1 MEGGVSTMC
10 PDDKLPCFGDNLS
23 FEQEIGYKG
32 HIVSIVAFSLIP
44 IIFGYKLGIKSSS
57 IRPFGHPDMSGQ
69 EKSH

>member
-1 MEGGVSTMC
+1 MTLQYIAISVRLQAFT
-10 PDDKLPCFGDNLS
+10 
-23 FEQEIGYKG
+23 
-32 HIVSIVAFSLIP
+32 VAFSLIP